1 MYNLKVTGMSDFYN
15 ENKEVDKYCWFFEY
29 KADSKYLAA
38 CISLYEASYND
49 IKNKV
54 KDIEKKI

>member
-1 MYNLKVTGMSDFYN
+1 MSDFYN
-15 ENKEVDKYCWFFEY
+15 ENKEVDKYCLFFKY

-49 IKNKV
+49 IKNIV
-54 KDIEKKI
+54 KDLAKKV

>member
-1 MYNLKVTGMSDFYN
+1 MYNMKVTGMSDFYN
-15 ENKEVDKYCWFFEY
+15 ENKEVDKYCWFLEY
-29 KADSKYLAA
+29 KADPKYLAS

-54 KDIEKKI
+54 KDIEKKL